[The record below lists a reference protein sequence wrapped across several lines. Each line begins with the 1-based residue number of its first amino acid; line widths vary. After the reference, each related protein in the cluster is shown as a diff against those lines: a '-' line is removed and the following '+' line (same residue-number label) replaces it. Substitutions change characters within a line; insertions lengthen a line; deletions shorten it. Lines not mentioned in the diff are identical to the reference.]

1 MKKILYVEDNE
12 DNIYMLSRWLR
23 RQGHEVL
30 IARDGDEGIALA
42 RSESPALI
50 IMDLIL
56 PKLDGWE
63 ATRQLKAGRETAHI
77 PIVALSASAMPGDL
91 DKARDAG
98 CDDVDTKP
106 VDFNRLQSKLEALL

>member
-1 MKKILYVEDNE
+1 MKKILYIEDNE

-23 RQGHEVL
+23 RQDYEVL
-30 IARDGDEGIALA
+30 IARDGAEGVALA
-42 RSESPALI
+42 RSESPALV

-63 ATRQLKAGRETAHI
+63 ATRQLKAGPETAHI
-77 PIVALSASAMPGDL
+77 PIIALSASAMPGDL
-91 DKARDAG
+91 EQARDAG

-106 VDFNRLQSKLEALL
+106 VDFDRLLAKLEALL